1 MKHGLRMKIEV
12 DLEHMQTNQYQFHN
26 ESGKQVIKN
35 TKSLLTYLE
44 GTKNLKKKK
53 IEEEGFGGFT

>member
-1 MKHGLRMKIEV
+1 MKIEV

-44 GTKNLKKKK
+44 GRKNLKQKK